1 MSIFTGRE
9 LEFLD
14 SLRTS
19 WPRLYRNE
27 LARLRHEDDERRE
40 AQPEVNA
47 TNRLHSGLGGTV
59 LVFAPLRLRNTTSE

>member
-1 MSIFTGRE
+1 MSILTGRD

-27 LARLRHEDDERRE
+27 LARLRKENDTARD
-40 AQPEVNA
+40 AQPEVHA
-47 TNRLHSGLGGTV
+47 KGLRSGLDGKI
-59 LVFAPLRLRNTTSE
+59 LAFAPMRPHNMISE

>member
-1 MSIFTGRE
+1 MSILTGRD

-27 LARLRHEDDERRE
+27 LARLRNEQDTPRD
-40 AQPEVNA
+40 AQPEVHA
-47 TNRLHSGLGGTV
+47 KGRQSALDGKILA
-59 LVFAPLRLRNTTSE
+59 FAPVRPHTMISE